1 MQSAGGRGGR
11 SARGR
16 GKKPRPTPAADSVTT
31 AEQPSD
37 EPDDAHGHEAL
48 LQGASHAQGDS
59 EEQDVLEQ
67 LPLAARL
74 AEKQQQQQQA
84 DMLADA
90 APSVRPPS
98 GLPNVAMP
106 SHPPPASGK

>member
-1 MQSAGGRGGR
+1 MHPAGGRGGR

-16 GKKPRPTPAADSVTT
+16 GKKPPTTAADSVTT
-31 AEQPSD
+31 AEQPYD

-48 LQGASHAQGDS
+48 LQGTSHAQGGS
-59 EEQDVLEQ
+59 EDQDMLEE

-74 AEKQQQQQQA
+74 AEKQQQQQA

-98 GLPNVAMP
+98 GLPDVAMP
-106 SHPPPASGK
+106 RHPPTASGK